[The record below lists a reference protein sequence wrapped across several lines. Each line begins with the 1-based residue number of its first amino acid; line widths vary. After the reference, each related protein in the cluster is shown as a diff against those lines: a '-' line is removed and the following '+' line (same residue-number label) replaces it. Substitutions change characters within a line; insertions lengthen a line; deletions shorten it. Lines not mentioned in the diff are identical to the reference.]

1 MFKGDIAFEDHLA
14 FDDLESDAVAAVDSA
29 PAADRRSV
37 LCQAQGHEYSRGEG
51 NEKPNEPGTAH
62 SSRHRDRTSNPV
74 CGEHYGGEKSVSP
87 QKLTEVKLKD
97 FATGRKRPSC
107 PSHTGFN
114 QSRS

>member
-62 SSRHRDRTSNPV
+62 SSRHRDRTSI
-74 CGEHYGGEKSVSP
+74 CGENYGGTKSVTP
-87 QKLTEVKLKD
+87 QKLTEVKLKE
-97 FATGRKRPSC
+97 FRTGRRRPSC
-107 PSHTGFN
+107 LGHTCF
-114 QSRS
+114 S